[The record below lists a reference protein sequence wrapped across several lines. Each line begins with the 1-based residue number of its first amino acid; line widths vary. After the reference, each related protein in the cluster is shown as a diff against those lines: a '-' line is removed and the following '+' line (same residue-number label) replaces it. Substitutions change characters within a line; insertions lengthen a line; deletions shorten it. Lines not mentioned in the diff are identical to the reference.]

1 MESPPLSFR
10 ALAQNAGNPASGGYP
25 YAIRGDDLDKNFVAA
40 TAIYNEEDFE
50 VTKSAGL
57 GGHDQPK
64 VKLKNK
70 LPDPP
75 ANGFQLLGGANNAYS
90 FLTGQKPGAL
100 ISWVEGIV
108 SGEEG
113 GWSIFSPNKNGQIP
127 VFKKQEESPAT
138 EQWSFLTPQKEGQLF
153 YWHETEGKWKT
164 IDPATDG
171 QMIYW
176 HKTEGKW
183 KTIDPA
189 TDGQMIYWHAEE
201 KKWKLLS
208 PGTDGSFP
216 QWNQTDKWSVKG
228 GSNTKDAL
236 LKFNLEAKEWQPFN
250 PPATGTHVLGA
261 VNGTLTW
268 LDTEEC

>member
-10 ALAQNAGNPASGGYP
+10 ALAKNAGNPDSGGYP

-153 YWHETEGKWKT
+153 YWHDTDGKWKT
-164 IDPATDG
+164 IDPA
-171 QMIYW
+171 
-176 HKTEGKW
+176 K
-183 KTIDPA
+183 
-189 TDGQMIYWHAEE
+189 DGQMIYWHADE
-201 KKWKLLS
+201 KKWNLLP
-208 PGTDGSFP
+208 PGTNGSFP
-216 QWNQTDKWSVKG
+216 QWSHTEKWRVKG
-228 GSNTKDAL
+228 GASVKDSL
-236 LKFNLEAKEWQPFN
+236 LKFNDETKEWQAFS
-250 PPATGTHVLGA
+250 PPTTGTHVLGA
-261 VNGTLTW
+261 VDGALQW
-268 LDTEEC
+268 IATEEC